1 MLIYQRVD
9 TSQENGGLFTH
20 QKSEICNRFA
30 LISYDFTRKNEEL
43 NIAQLAPELGI
54 WWDLRDTDLVWEIPS
69 MANSPAMAPAAK
81 CPTRII
87 FLIFFASAF
96 LSWNKRE
103 IGKSDFLETLDRPC
117 FFFWGNYRGSCRFSI
132 IDIYRPILGLVD
144 HPWSS
149 MIIRIT
155 KWTSTAGCIHL
166 KWSGKSWWHGM
177 KTSPIQG
184 VLESRRESL
193 PMVRWPRFLYFS
205 ICLLTWK
212 TPNAKVSPAK
222 LGDWTDWTV
231 DYWKLS
237 SPSVWRTRL
246 HAAASSPSI
255 LSWPL
260 SWFFLSLTLEPC
272 SCDYCWS
279 SQGAIDPF
287 PTKVLLL
294 CFPDIELILWP
305 KKCKMALSLSLSS
318 LFLPANACQ
327 QKSRKLG
334 LPFFHCT

>member
-1 MLIYQRVD
+1 MVGCSH
-9 TSQENGGLFTH
+9 T
-20 QKSEICNRFA
+20 KKVRFA
-30 LISYDFTRKNEEL
+30 IDLPWFHMIFTRKNEEL

-69 MANSPAMAPAAK
+69 MANSPAMAPVAK

-166 KWSGKSWWHGM
+166 KWSGEKLMAWDEDIANPRCPRKSQR
-177 KTSPIQG
+177 K
-184 VLESRRESL
+184 
-193 PMVRWPRFLYFS
+193 
-205 ICLLTWK
+205 
-212 TPNAKVSPAK
+212 
-222 LGDWTDWTV
+222 
-231 DYWKLS
+231 
-237 SPSVWRTRL
+237 
-246 HAAASSPSI
+246 
-255 LSWPL
+255 
-260 SWFFLSLTLEPC
+260 
-272 SCDYCWS
+272 
-279 SQGAIDPF
+279 
-287 PTKVLLL
+287 
-294 CFPDIELILWP
+294 
-305 KKCKMALSLSLSS
+305 
-318 LFLPANACQ
+318 PAN
-327 QKSRKLG
+327 G
-334 LPFFHCT
+334 

>member
-149 MIIRIT
+149 ELRNEHQRQDVFT
-155 KWTSTAGCIHL
+155 WNGL
-166 KWSGKSWWHGM
+166 GKADGMGWRHRQSKVSSKVAEKACQWLGGLGFYIFLYVYWHGKPQM
-177 KTSPIQG
+177 QRSP
-184 VLESRRESL
+184 L
-193 PMVRWPRFLYFS
+193 P
-205 ICLLTWK
+205 
-212 TPNAKVSPAK
+212 N
-222 LGDWTDWTV
+222 
-231 DYWKLS
+231 
-237 SPSVWRTRL
+237 
-246 HAAASSPSI
+246 
-255 LSWPL
+255 
-260 SWFFLSLTLEPC
+260 
-272 SCDYCWS
+272 
-279 SQGAIDPF
+279 
-287 PTKVLLL
+287 
-294 CFPDIELILWP
+294 
-305 KKCKMALSLSLSS
+305 
-318 LFLPANACQ
+318 
-327 QKSRKLG
+327 
-334 LPFFHCT
+334 